1 MKLTDEC
8 YHCLKRLVVHA
19 SELATDDNNLRHHV
33 KSAGLRVLDKHYSK
47 EDVSIIVASKIHH
60 EIKKV
65 SGNTDPYRQ
74 IKDREITLA
83 RAMFEQARSQYDD
96 NLADLIKLAV
106 LGNSMDFFKPV
117 ETINE
122 KDINE
127 KIEFYVDDTGRFEK
141 KLEKAKNVLYLAD
154 NSGEVFFDIPL
165 VKYIGRITEV
175 KYVVKALPVQNDLTL
190 EEIRIAGVEDEIV
203 EIIDTGTATPGI
215 DFAQASREF
224 MNEFNNADLILAKGM
239 GYYESLTELPA
250 DGRVFHCFRAKC
262 RPVADSAGVPIDSF
276 VAMLR

>member
-19 SELATDDNNLRHHV
+19 AELATADYSLQSDVEN
-33 KSAGLRVLDKHYSK
+33 AGIKMLDRHYSK
-47 EDVSIIVASKIHH
+47 DEVSIVVASKIHH

-65 SGNTDPYRQ
+65 SGNNDPYRK
-74 IKDREITLA
+74 IKDREIELA
-83 RAMFEQARSQYDD
+83 RVMFEQVRGKYE
-96 NLADLIKLAV
+96 NTLTDLIKLAV

-117 ETINE
+117 ESINAN
-122 KDINE
+122 DVNE
-127 KIEFYVDDTGRFEK
+127 RISFYIDDTALFER
-141 KLEKAKNVLYLAD
+141 KLQTAKRVLYLAD

-165 VKYIGRITEV
+165 VKYIGQIAEV

-190 EEIRIAGVEDEIV
+190 EEIRIAGVEEDLE

-215 DFAQASREF
+215 DFAQASLEF
-224 MNEFNNADLILAKGM
+224 VQEFEAADLILAKGM

-250 DGRVFHCFRAKC
+250 TGGVFHCFRAKC
-262 RPVADSAGVPIDSF
+262 RPVADSAGVPVDSF

>member
-19 SELATDDNNLRHHV
+19 AQLATEDNNLRPDV
-33 KSAGLRVLDKHYSK
+33 ENAGMRMLDKHYSK
-47 EDVSIIVASKIHH
+47 EDVSIVVASKIHH

-65 SGNTDPYRQ
+65 SGNNDPYRQ
-74 IKDREITLA
+74 IKDREIALA
-83 RAMFEQARSQYDD
+83 RTMFEQAKSQYDD
-96 NLADLIKLAV
+96 TLADLMKLAV
-106 LGNSMDFFKPV
+106 LGNSIDFFKPV
-117 ETINE
+117 ETISE

-127 KIEFYVDDTGRFEK
+127 KIEFYIDDTGRFEA
-141 KLEKAKNVLYLAD
+141 KLEKAKKVLYLAD

-165 VKYIGRITEV
+165 IKYIGQITEI

-190 EEIRIAGVEDEIV
+190 EEIRIAGVEDDIV

-224 MNEFNNADLILAKGM
+224 IEEFENADLILAKGM

-250 DGRVFHCFRAKC
+250 AGRVFHCFRAKC
-262 RPVADSAGVPIDSF
+262 RPVADSAGVPVDSF

>member
-8 YHCLKRLVVHA
+8 YYCLKRLVVHA
-19 SELATDDNNLRHHV
+19 AELATEDNHLRSNV
-33 KSAGLRVLDKHYSK
+33 ENAGMRVLDKHYSK
-47 EDVSIIVASKIHH
+47 QDVSIVVASKIHH

-65 SGNTDPYRQ
+65 SGNNDPYRQ
-74 IKDREITLA
+74 IKDREIELA
-83 RAMFEQARSQYDD
+83 RTMFEQAKSQYDD
-96 NLADLIKLAV
+96 TLADLIKLAV

-117 ETINE
+117 ETISE

-127 KIEFYVDDTGRFEK
+127 KIRFYIDDTGRFEK
-141 KLEKAKNVLYLAD
+141 KLERAKKVLYLAD

-165 VKYIGRITEV
+165 IKHIGQITEV

-224 MNEFNNADLILAKGM
+224 IEEFENADLILAKGM

-250 DGRVFHCFRAKC
+250 KGRVFHCFRAKC
-262 RPVADSAGVPIDSF
+262 RPVADSAGVPVDSF

>member
-8 YHCLKRLVVHA
+8 YYCLKRLVVHA
-19 SELATDDNNLRHHV
+19 AELATEDNHLRSNV
-33 KSAGLRVLDKHYSK
+33 ENAGMRVLDKHYSK
-47 EDVSIIVASKIHH
+47 QDVSIVVASKIHH

-65 SGNTDPYRQ
+65 SGNNDPYRQ
-74 IKDREITLA
+74 IKDREIELA
-83 RAMFEQARSQYDD
+83 RTMFEQAKSQYDD
-96 NLADLIKLAV
+96 TLADLIKLAV

-117 ETINE
+117 ETISE

-127 KIEFYVDDTGRFEK
+127 KIKFYIDDTGRFEK
-141 KLEKAKNVLYLAD
+141 KLERAKKVLYLAD

-165 VKYIGRITEV
+165 IKHIGQITEV

-224 MNEFNNADLILAKGM
+224 IEEFENADLILAKGM

-250 DGRVFHCFRAKC
+250 KGRVFHCFRAKC
-262 RPVADSAGVPIDSF
+262 RPVADSAGVPVDSF

>member
-19 SELATDDNNLRHHV
+19 AELASDDNNLR
-33 KSAGLRVLDKHYSK
+33 SDIENAGMRVLDKHYSK
-47 EDVSIIVASKIHH
+47 EDVSIVVASKIHH
-60 EIKKV
+60 EIKKI
-65 SGNTDPYRQ
+65 SGNDDPYRK
-74 IKDREITLA
+74 IKDREIKLA
-83 RAMFEQARSQYDD
+83 RIMFEQAKSQYDD
-96 NLADLIKLAV
+96 NLTDLIKLAV

-127 KIEFYVDDTGRFEK
+127 KIEFYIDDSGRFGQ
-141 KLEKAKNVLYLAD
+141 KLKEAKRVLYLAD

-165 VKYIGRITEV
+165 VKHIGRITKV

-224 MNEFNNADLILAKGM
+224 IEEFENADLILAKGM
-239 GYYESLTELPA
+239 GYYESLTELPSA
-250 DGRVFHCFRAKC
+250 GRVFHCFRAKC
-262 RPVADSAGVPIDSF
+262 RPVADSAGVPVDSF

>member
-19 SELATDDNNLRHHV
+19 AELATDDNNLRPDV
-33 KSAGLRVLDKHYSK
+33 ENAGIEILDKHYSK
-47 EDVSIIVASKIHH
+47 EAVSIVVASRIHH

-65 SGNTDPYRQ
+65 SGNADPYRQ

-83 RAMFEQARSQYDD
+83 RTMFEQAKSQYDD
-96 NLADLIKLAV
+96 TLSDLIKLAV

-117 ETINE
+117 ETIHE

-127 KIEFYVDDTGRFEK
+127 KIEFYIDDTSRFEK
-141 KLEKAKNVLYLAD
+141 KLEKAKKVLYLAD

-165 VKYIGRITEV
+165 VKYIGRIAEV

-224 MNEFNNADLILAKGM
+224 IEEFEKADLIVAKGM

-262 RPVADSAGVPIDSF
+262 QPVADSAGVPIDSF